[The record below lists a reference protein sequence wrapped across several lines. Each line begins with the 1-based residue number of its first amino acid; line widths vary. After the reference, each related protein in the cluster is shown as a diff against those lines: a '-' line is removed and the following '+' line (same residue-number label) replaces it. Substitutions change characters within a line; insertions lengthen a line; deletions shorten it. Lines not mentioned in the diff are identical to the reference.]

1 MKEVVHTN
9 MTWKNMIKLFHFALL
24 FLLCG
29 LAIGPSA
36 LQAQQTEIFTNEH
49 RFYREAMD
57 LFDKEK
63 YAAAQK
69 GFERYME
76 LSPDRHL
83 EQHINAEYH
92 AALCALYLFHK
103 DAEFRLE
110 QFVLKHPESPWV
122 RKVYFEL
129 ATYNYK
135 KKSYKKALEWFESV
149 DPRDLNA
156 KQTLEFHYK
165 RGHALFMKGRV
176 DEARTDFFAVKDE
189 PGEYQAP
196 ANYFYSHIAYESEQ
210 WQNAYDGF
218 SALADDENFGPVV
231 PYYLSQ
237 ILYKQGKY
245 SEMLA
250 YAPAFIDSTADEDIK
265 RKPEIAQLIG
275 DAYYRE
281 NNYIDALPYL
291 EFYHQETDKADI
303 SRDAFFQLGYSYY
316 SLGQNQKALDNLNEA
331 SQGEDLLA
339 QSAIYHM
346 ADCYLKLDQKTYARS
361 AFKEASEMD
370 FNMELK
376 EDALF
381 NYAKLAYELSYN
393 PFHEAITAF
402 EEYLEAYPSSTRSDE
417 AYEFLLQVYMKSK
430 NYEKALASLDRID
443 NKDTRTKE
451 AYQVVSFNRGV
462 ELFRAGKY
470 AEAAGFFDKVST
482 YPVNPKINA
491 EALFW
496 KGELAYNSQKYSQA
510 LGYYNAFLQ
519 EPGSYNSN
527 FYHLANYGAGYALF
541 KQEKYIDASSA
552 FRKFVDT
559 NNLND
564 DKKQNDALLRVADC
578 FYVSKSYDQAITY
591 YERAMSLQG
600 ANQDYAFYQ
609 KAICFG
615 LMGNK
620 NKKIEVLKALL
631 EDQDGSKFTADAKFE
646 LAKTYLSM
654 DNYNMAK
661 VYYDKI
667 LNEHGTSQYVKHSL
681 VDLCLIEV
689 KRGNNDEAL
698 ALWNRIKVEYPTDQV
713 ALDAYNL
720 VEPLLIE
727 NGLLSDLPP
736 AVSVSDD
743 DIEQKIFRA
752 AEDYAITGDCNNA
765 IRKLEEYLVKYQPG
779 YYATSAN
786 YYLGNCYF
794 ERNELEKSLNAFN
807 YVISQ
812 PVSDYSEEA
821 LVAAA
826 TMNYNKKNYQQALN
840 HYIELENLARLK
852 NNVLEAQIGQ
862 MRCHYL
868 LGQKDDALEY
878 AEKVISNENTPENIK
893 ITAYLWRGRI
903 RFDRSLWDEAYYDF
917 AEVVKTGGEKAA
929 EAKYKMCEI
938 AYNKGA
944 YEAAEKEIFQM
955 IENFSSYEEWKFK
968 SYLLL
973 SDVYVGMEDLFQAR
987 ATLNTIIDNVSEA
1000 WVVDS
1005 AKQKL
1010 AALDQQESDQ
1020 QNEDQNRE
1028 IEINLQGEEDDNKSI
1043 EDDEDKQ

>member
-1 MKEVVHTN
+1 
-9 MTWKNMIKLFHFALL
+9 MIKSFQLALA
-24 FLLCG
+24 FLLLG
-29 LAIGPSA
+29 FAFTPLAI
-36 LQAQQTEIFTNEH
+36 QAQQTEIYTNEH
-49 RFYREAMD
+49 RLYREAME

-76 LSPDRHL
+76 ASPDRHL
-83 EQHINAEYH
+83 EQHINADYH

-110 QFVLKHPESPWV
+110 QFVLNHPESPWV

-135 KKSYKKALEWFESV
+135 KKSYNKAIDWFESV
-149 DPRDLNA
+149 DVRDLSA
-156 KQTLEFHYK
+156 SQTTEFHYK
-165 RGHALFMKGRV
+165 RGHSLFMKGRV
-176 DEARTDFFAVKDE
+176 DDARTDFYAVKDE

-196 ANYFYSHIAYESEQ
+196 ATYFYAHIAYESEQ

-218 SALADDENFGPVV
+218 KSLENDENFGPVV
-231 PYYLSQ
+231 PYYLTQ

-245 SEMLA
+245 QEMLQ
-250 YAPAFIDSTADEDIK
+250 YAPAFIDSTASDEIK
-265 RKPEIAQLIG
+265 RKPEISQLIG

-281 NNYIDALPYL
+281 NNYTDALPYL
-291 EFYHQETDKADI
+291 EFYHQETNKSDK
-303 SRDAFFQLGYSYY
+303 SRASFFQLGYTYY
-316 SLGQNQKALDNLNEA
+316 VLSDYQKALDNLNEA
-331 SQGEDLLA
+331 AQEDDELA

-402 EEYLEAYPSSTRSDE
+402 EDYLEVYPNSKRSDE

-430 NYEKALASLDRID
+430 NYEKALSSLDRIE

-470 AEAAGFFDKVST
+470 PEAEAFFNKVAT
-482 YPVNPKINA
+482 YPVNPRINA

-496 KGELAYNSQKYSQA
+496 KGELAYNRKMYSQA
-510 LGYYNAFLQ
+510 LGFYNGFLN
-519 EPGSYNSN
+519 EPGSYNSD

-541 KQEKYIDASSA
+541 KQEKYIDATSA
-552 FRKFVDT
+552 FRKFIDQ
-559 NNLND
+559 NNLSD

-578 FYVSKSYDQAITY
+578 YYVSKNYDQAITY
-591 YERAMSLQG
+591 YNRAIDLEG

-615 LMGNK
+615 LKGND
-620 NKKIEVLKALL
+620 NKKIEVLKSLL
-631 EDQDGSKFTADAKFE
+631 DDQDGSKFTADAKFE
-646 LAKTYLSM
+646 LAKTYLSQ

-661 VYYDKI
+661 VYYDQI
-667 LNEHGTSQYVKHSL
+667 LNDHGTSPYVKHSL

-689 KRGNNDEAL
+689 KRGNDNEAL
-698 ALWNRIKVEYPTDQV
+698 ALWNRIKTDYPTDQV

-720 VEPLLIE
+720 VERLLIE
-727 NGLLSDLPP
+727 NGQLSDLPP

-752 AEDYAITGDCNNA
+752 AEDYAITGDCTNA
-765 IRKLEEYLVKYQPG
+765 IKKLEEYLVKYQPG
-779 YYATSAN
+779 YFATSAN

-794 ERNELEKSLNAFN
+794 EMNQLEKSLNAFN

-826 TMNYNKKNYQQALN
+826 TMNYNKSNFQQALN
-840 HYIELENLARLK
+840 HYIELENVARLK

-868 LGQKDDALEY
+868 LGQKDDALIY
-878 AEKVISNENTPENIK
+878 ADKVITNENTPDPIK
-893 ITAYLWRGRI
+893 TTAYLWRGRI
-903 RFDRSLWDEAYYDF
+903 RFDRALWDEAYYDF
-917 AEVVKTGGEKAA
+917 VEVVKTGGEKAA
-929 EAKYKMCEI
+929 EAKYRMCEI
-938 AYNKGA
+938 AYNKQA

-955 IENFSSYEEWKFK
+955 IENFSAYAEWKFK

-973 SDVYVGMEDLFQAR
+973 ADVYVGMDDTFQAK
-987 ATLNTIIDNVSEA
+987 ATLNTIIDNVSEQ

-1010 AALDQQESDQ
+1010 AKIDATEAQGE
-1020 QNEDQNRE
+1020 EEQNRD

-1043 EDDEDKQ
+1043 EEDEDKQ